1 MVSSLSKNHPFR
13 QAWYRMP
20 VWSNFIDVYF
30 DGNFWRVYDSGN
42 VELLGE
48 NL

>member
-1 MVSSLSKNHPFR
+1 MLSSLAEDHPFR
-13 QAWYRMP
+13 QAWNRMP
-20 VWSNFIDVYF
+20 VYSNFIDVPL
-30 DGNFWRVYDSGN
+30 DGHFWRVYDSGN